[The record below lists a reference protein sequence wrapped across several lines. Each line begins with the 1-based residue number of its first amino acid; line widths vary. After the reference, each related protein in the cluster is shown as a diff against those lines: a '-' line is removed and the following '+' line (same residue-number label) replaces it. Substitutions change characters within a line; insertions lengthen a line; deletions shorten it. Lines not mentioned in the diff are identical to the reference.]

1 MQRLER
7 LCDVVDLIAN
17 FESGNSQSSTYL
29 QSACWLKFGDW
40 KMIMSHPS
48 SMLEGRR
55 RTPLPES
62 LQTEV
67 LAAYKRATFS
77 KDNDYKAWHAWALIN
92 FRLAQQLNDVRME
105 LPSSATIST
114 SSAAR
119 SYSNNK
125 VLMRNHV
132 IAAVQG
138 FYKAISLGTRRW
150 SASVQQDMLN
160 FLTCLF
166 KVSDSKLYSVFIC

>member
-1 MQRLER
+1 
-7 LCDVVDLIAN
+7 
-17 FESGNSQSSTYL
+17 
-29 QSACWLKFGDW
+29 
-40 KMIMSHPS
+40 MIMSHPS

-67 LAAYKRATFS
+67 LAAYKRATFA
-77 KDNDYKAWHAWALIN
+77 KDNDYKAWHAWAITN
-92 FRLAQQLNDVRME
+92 FRLAQQLNDTRLEASLV
-105 LPSSATIST
+105 ATTKST
-114 SSAAR
+114 TGR

-138 FYKAISLGTRRW
+138 FVKAISLGTKRW
-150 SASVQQDMLN
+150 SASVQQDMLS
-160 FLTCLF
+160 FLICFF
-166 KVSDSKLYSVFIC
+166 KVSKSN